1 MEAGFP
7 MLLVF
12 LLETPFPILKLNL
25 SVIKFTHDIVWWASV
40 LLESF
45 ILKLTAR
52 MAEPRTQIGA

>member
-25 SVIKFTHDIVWWASV
+25 SGIKLTNDIVWWASM

-52 MAEPRTQIGA
+52 MAEPRTQIGT

>member
-1 MEAGFP
+1 MKAGFP

-25 SVIKFTHDIVWWASV
+25 AAIKFTHDIVWWASM

-52 MAEPRTQIGA
+52 TAEPRTQIGT

>member
-25 SVIKFTHDIVWWASV
+25 SVIKFTHDIVWWASM

-45 ILKLTAR
+45 ILKR
-52 MAEPRTQIGA
+52 QHEWPEPRTQIGA

>member
-12 LLETPFPILKLNL
+12 LLEIPFPILKLNL
-25 SVIKFTHDIVWWASV
+25 SGIKLTNDIVWWASM

-52 MAEPRTQIGA
+52 MA